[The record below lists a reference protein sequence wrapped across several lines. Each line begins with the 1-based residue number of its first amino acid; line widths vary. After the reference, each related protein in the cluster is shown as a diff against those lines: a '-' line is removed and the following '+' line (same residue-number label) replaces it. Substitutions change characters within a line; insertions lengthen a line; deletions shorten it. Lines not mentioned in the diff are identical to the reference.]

1 MPAKEETG
9 EAGVDEE
16 DDGCIEFGTCPTPI
30 SGGTS
35 GHISAKR

>member
-1 MPAKEETG
+1 MPAKEEAG

-16 DDGCIEFGTCPTPI
+16 DDDCIEFGTSQTPI

-35 GHISAKR
+35 GQVSAKR